1 MYELSYIVEFMSGA
15 AMRIRSMF
23 ACLLG
28 LTLALGAAAQA
39 RSGPVPVAIAA
50 AGDLRGVLEELKAG
64 FEARRPDVQLQ
75 LSFGASGSLTAQIL
89 QGAPFDLF
97 LAADEGYPEQ
107 VRKAG
112 LAASQGPFPYAVGSL
127 TLWVRKDLGLDP
139 DKEGLKV
146 LTSARVQKIS
156 IANPQ
161 VAPYGRAAEAAL
173 RHEGLYDA
181 VKARL
186 VFADNIAQAA
196 QFCQTG
202 SAEAGLLSA
211 TQANNP
217 ALRGQGLV
225 WKVPAGAY
233 PPLRQAGV
241 ILKRTACLEQAQAF
255 QAYLLGPE
263 GQGLLARHGFGKP

>member
-1 MYELSYIVEFMSGA
+1 
-15 AMRIRSMF
+15 MRIRSLF

-28 LTLALGAAAQA
+28 LALVLGTGGRA
-39 RSGPVPVAIAA
+39 RSAGVPVAVAA

-75 LSFGASGSLTAQIL
+75 VSFGASGSLTAQIL

-97 LAADEGYPEQ
+97 LSADEGFPDQ
-107 VRKAG
+107 VGKAG
-112 LAASQGPFPYAVGSL
+112 LAAAPGPFPYAVGSL

-139 DKEGLKV
+139 ARDGLKV
-146 LTSARVQKIS
+146 LAAPAIHKIA

-161 VAPYGRAAEAAL
+161 VAPYGRAAAAAL
-173 RHEGLYDA
+173 RSAALFEALTP
-181 VKARL
+181 RL

-196 QFCQTG
+196 QFCQSG

-211 TQANNP
+211 AQAGNP
-217 ALRGQGLV
+217 ALRGQGLA

-233 PPLRQAGV
+233 PLLRQAGV
-241 ILKRTACLEQAQAF
+241 ILKRTTCLEQAQAF
-255 QAYLLGPE
+255 QAYLTGAE
-263 GQGLLARHGFGKP
+263 GQAILVRHGFNRP